1 MLAKQTKINGIFF
14 VIALFN
20 CLNKLFI
27 FSDLKKN
34 ILFFALSLV
43 FTSCNLIDKKPEVA
57 LVLAKH
63 FNNKLFEK
71 FDTAAYKPIF
81 RARLAVRDSISI
93 NPKTI
98 AAFYKNNEY
107 LPILTTR
114 FYANG
119 QLDSLKTYLGNSK
132 KEGLNAE
139 IFNYSIFAK
148 QLQTVGNNKFKN
160 IDEVYHHIA
169 DLELTAAIALNKY
182 TSIVKYGSVN
192 PRNYFNRYYIPVKR
206 LDSVRMDSILNTSD
220 LLNVLRQSQ
229 QTAKPYLQLK
239 RALAHYRD
247 SLRTDNHF
255 AIKKIKINLERMR
268 WQLPYQSTEK
278 VVVNIPDF
286 TLTWFDGQDT
296 LTHMKVCLGAKRE
309 ATYKEK
315 INAYLKSGNL
325 DDKPKNYET
334 PQLFSS
340 FNAIQV
346 NPIWN
351 IPVSIAQSEIY
362 WMARKDRYY
371 LSNNN
376 IKVFYKGKVVA
387 DPDTIDWSRYPR
399 EKLPFQFKQG
409 AGDGNALGKFKFVF
423 DNSANIYLHDTN
435 NKNGFRMAN
444 RAISHGCVRVEQPLK
459 FAELLVRDK
468 YQYDQLRMDVD
479 LPPLDTTR
487 NKFFQAKL
495 TKKERY
501 LKCF

>member
-1 MLAKQTKINGIFF
+1 M
-14 VIALFN
+14 
-20 CLNKLFI
+20 
-27 FSDLKKN
+27 KKN